1 MCVHFSL
8 KPLWREKTRRTE
20 RVRWGEED
28 KGKNR
33 GSGEKEAYRDIK
45 RERERER
52 EGGRVG

>member
-45 RERERER
+45 REREREK
-52 EGGRVG
+52 GAV